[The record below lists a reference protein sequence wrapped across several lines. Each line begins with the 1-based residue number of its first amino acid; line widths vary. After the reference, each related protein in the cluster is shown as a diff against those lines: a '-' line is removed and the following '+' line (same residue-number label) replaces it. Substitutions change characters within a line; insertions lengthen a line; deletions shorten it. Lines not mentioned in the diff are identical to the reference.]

1 MRVVE
6 IAELVGG
13 SYEGDA
19 DRELVSGADLAVAGA
34 SDLAFVESRGRDAAI
49 ASKAG
54 CLLIGP
60 GFEAI
65 EGRTQI
71 RVDAPRNAFAK
82 ALARLRPVGRPHPGI
97 HESAVVSHSTR
108 IGEEVSVGP
117 LAVIESGAVI
127 GDRCVVGAGCI
138 VGAGVVIG
146 EEGFLYAGVRIY
158 AGTRIGARA
167 ILHSGCV
174 LGSDGFGFVF
184 EGESYQKFPQI
195 GRLEIGDDAEIG
207 ANTTIDRGAL
217 GATVLG
223 DGVKLDNLVHIGHNC
238 TIGRHVVIAA
248 QTGLAGGVVIE
259 DYAVIGGQVGMGDKA
274 RIGKQAVIGS
284 GAGVLSSQQV
294 AGGVTYWGTPARPYR
309 EHLRGLARIEK
320 LPEALAEIK
329 RLRQRI
335 EQLEER
341 D

>member
-1 MRVVE
+1 MRAAE
-6 IAELVGG
+6 IAEWVDGRL
-13 SYEGDA
+13 EGDPDA
-19 DRELVSGADLAVAGA
+19 ELVSGADLAMAGE
-34 SDLAFVESRGRDAAI
+34 SELAFVETRGREAAL

-54 CLLIGP
+54 CLLVGAD
-60 GFEAI
+60 FESI

-71 RVDAPRNAFAK
+71 RVAAPRNAFAK
-82 ALARLRPVGRPHPGI
+82 ALARLRPVGRPHPGV
-97 HESAVVSHSTR
+97 HASAIVDPSARV
-108 IGEEVSVGP
+108 GDEVSIGP
-117 LAVIESGAVI
+117 LAVVEAGAVV
-127 GDRCVVGAGCI
+127 GDRCVVGAGCLLGSGVA
-138 VGAGVVIG
+138 VG
-146 EEGFLYAGVRIY
+146 EDGFLHPGVRLY
-158 AGTRIGARA
+158 AGTRIGART

-174 LGSDGFGFVF
+174 LGADGFGFVF

-195 GRLEIGDDAEIG
+195 GRLEIGDDVEVG
-207 ANTTIDRGAL
+207 ANSTIDRGAL

-223 DGVKLDNLVHIGHNC
+223 DGVKLDNLVHVGHNC

-294 AGGVTYWGTPARPYR
+294 AGGTTYWGTPARPYR

-335 EQLEER
+335 EQLEEQ